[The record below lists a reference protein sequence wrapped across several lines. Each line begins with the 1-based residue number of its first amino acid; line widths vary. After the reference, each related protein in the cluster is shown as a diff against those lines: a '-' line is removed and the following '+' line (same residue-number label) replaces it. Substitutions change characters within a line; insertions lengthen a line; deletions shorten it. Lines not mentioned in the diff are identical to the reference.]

1 MDRLSQILNRF
12 SINANVFFSG
22 NICGVQ
28 PFGGSDSGANSS
40 DGHLHLLKSG
50 RLTLINSQGVKT
62 VFERPTV
69 IFVPQSTQH
78 RVLASESDQAELV
91 CASIHYAD
99 GFNNPLATALPN
111 FLYFDLQE
119 SQLLGQSAQWLFDEA
134 FNERCGR
141 QPMIDR
147 LTDIFLI
154 QVLRHVLEEG
164 LVAHGML
171 AGLSHP
177 QLVKAMNAIHEQPQ
191 ENWNLEKLADIAAM
205 SRSKFAELFRQ
216 VVGQPPGDYITDWR
230 LAVAQGLLKKNKA
243 VGLVAH
249 EVGYENGSAL
259 ARVFRKKTGLSP
271 KEWLA
276 SLRT

>member
-12 SINANVFFSG
+12 SIHAQVFFSG

-28 PFGGSDSGANSS
+28 PFGASDSS

-50 RLTLINSQGVKT
+50 TLTLINAQGVKT
-62 VFERPTV
+62 VFERPAV
-69 IFVPQSTQH
+69 IFVPQATQH
-78 RVLASESDQAELV
+78 RIVASESDQAELV
-91 CASIHYAD
+91 CASIHYDD
-99 GFNNPLATALPN
+99 GFNNPLAAALPN
-111 FLYFDLQE
+111 FLYFDLQT
-119 SQLLGQSAQWLFDEA
+119 SDLLGQSAHWLFDEA

-164 LVAHGML
+164 LVEHGML

-177 QLVKAMNAIHEQPQ
+177 QLVKVMNAIHEQPQ
-191 ENWNLEKLADIAAM
+191 ENWSLEKLADIAAM
-205 SRSKFAELFRQ
+205 SRSKFAELFRSI
-216 VVGQPPGDYITDWR
+216 VGQPPGDYISDWR
-230 LAVAQGLLKKNKA
+230 VAVAQGLLKKNKP
-243 VGLVAH
+243 VGWVAN

-271 KEWLA
+271 RAWLDKF
-276 SLRT
+276 R

>member
-12 SINANVFFSG
+12 SIHAQVFFSG

-28 PFGGSDSGANSS
+28 PFGASDSS

-50 RLTLINSQGVKT
+50 TLTLINAQGVKT
-62 VFERPTV
+62 VFERPAV
-69 IFVPQSTQH
+69 IFVPQATQH
-78 RVLASESDQAELV
+78 RIVASESDQAELV
-91 CASIHYAD
+91 CASIHYDD
-99 GFNNPLATALPN
+99 GFNNPLAAALPN
-111 FLYFDLQE
+111 FLYFDLQT
-119 SQLLGQSAQWLFDEA
+119 SDLLGQSAHWLFDEA

-164 LVAHGML
+164 LVEHGML

-177 QLVKAMNAIHEQPQ
+177 QLVKVMNAIHEQPQ
-191 ENWNLEKLADIAAM
+191 ENWSLEKLADIAVM
-205 SRSKFAELFRQ
+205 SRSKFAELFRSI
-216 VVGQPPGDYITDWR
+216 VGQPPGDYISDWR
-230 LAVAQGLLKKNKA
+230 VAVAQGLLKKNKP
-243 VGLVAH
+243 VGWVAN

-271 KEWLA
+271 KAWLDKF
-276 SLRT
+276 R

>member
-12 SINANVFFSG
+12 SIHAQVFFSG

-28 PFGGSDSGANSS
+28 PFGASDSS

-50 RLTLINSQGVKT
+50 TLTLINTQGVKT
-62 VFERPTV
+62 VFERPAV
-69 IFVPQSTQH
+69 IFVPQATQH
-78 RVLASESDQAELV
+78 RIVASESDQAELV
-91 CASIHYAD
+91 CASIHYDD
-99 GFNNPLATALPN
+99 GFNNPLAAALPN

-119 SQLLGQSAQWLFDEA
+119 SDLLGQSAHWLFDEA

-154 QVLRHVLEEG
+154 QVLRHVMEEG
-164 LVAHGML
+164 LVEHGML

-177 QLVKAMNAIHEQPQ
+177 QLVRVMNAIHEQPQ
-191 ENWNLEKLADIAAM
+191 ENWSLEKLAEIAAM
-205 SRSKFAELFRQ
+205 SRSKFAELFRSI
-216 VVGQPPGDYITDWR
+216 VGQPPGDYISDWR
-230 LAVAQGLLKKNKA
+230 VAVAQGLLKKNKP
-243 VGLVAH
+243 VGWVAN

-271 KEWLA
+271 KAWLDKF
-276 SLRT
+276 R

>member
-12 SINANVFFSG
+12 SIHAQVFFSG

-28 PFGGSDSGANSS
+28 PFGASDSS

-50 RLTLINSQGVKT
+50 TLTLINAQGVKT
-62 VFERPTV
+62 VFERPAV
-69 IFVPQSTQH
+69 IFVPQATQH
-78 RVLASESDQAELV
+78 RIVASESDQAELV
-91 CASIHYAD
+91 CASIHYDD
-99 GFNNPLATALPN
+99 GFNNPLAAALPN
-111 FLYFDLQE
+111 FLYFDLQT
-119 SQLLGQSAQWLFDEA
+119 SDLLGQSAHWLFDEA

-164 LVAHGML
+164 LVEHGML

-177 QLVKAMNAIHEQPQ
+177 QLVKVMNAIHEQPQ
-191 ENWNLEKLADIAAM
+191 ENWSLEKLADIAAM
-205 SRSKFAELFRQ
+205 SRSKFAELFRSI
-216 VVGQPPGDYITDWR
+216 VGQPPGDYLSDWR
-230 LAVAQGLLKKNKA
+230 VAVAQGLLKKNKP
-243 VGLVAH
+243 VGWVAN

-271 KEWLA
+271 KAWLDKF
-276 SLRT
+276 R